1 MEVNMS
7 LRFSR
12 IALAALLVMAAHQ
25 SASAQFTLL
34 SQNTL
39 HLGWGQPL
47 YQTNKN
53 AYLFNNVIGVPANFD
68 VVILQEAMQQANV
81 ATIANGFLPGTY
93 NVVQTAALGPGTYK
107 ETYGFLVRVAAGVGT
122 CCNIVQT
129 PTAQNFHTYTGAG
142 FSRPPTGVLVQGA
155 NSATWVINY
164 HAMFGNV
171 GQRRT
176 EVSRVATAILQFQ
189 ALNMGNPA
197 ALYTRYV
204 VGGDWNFPV
213 TDQAF
218 TNIANTLGGGANVQ
232 IQPTGLTS
240 LKPRGVGMSMSYD
253 HFLWDSNLVTCANY
267 AVMPVPGGNLPNF
280 RTTFSDHLGVR
291 IDVQ

>member
-1 MEVNMS
+1 MS

-12 IALAALLVMAAHQ
+12 IAVAALLAIAAHQ
-25 SASAQFTLL
+25 NVSAQFTVL

-39 HLGWGQPL
+39 HLGWGKAP
-47 YQTNKN
+47 YQLNKN
-53 AYLFNNVIGVPANFD
+53 TYLFNQILIPGNFD
-68 VVILQEAMQQANV
+68 VVILQEVMQQANL
-81 ATIANGFLPGTY
+81 ATITAGFMPGTY
-93 NVVQTAALGPGTYK
+93 NVVQTVPLGPGTYK
-107 ETYGFLVRVAAGVGT
+107 ETYGFLVRVPAGGNA
-122 CCNIVQT
+122 CCTIVQT
-129 PTAQNFHTYTGAG
+129 PTGQNSHTYIGGG
-142 FSRPPTGVLVQGA
+142 FSRPPTGVLVQPP
-155 NSATWVINY
+155 NNNVTWVINY

-176 EVSRVATAILQFQ
+176 EVSRVAPAILQFQ

-197 ALYTRYV
+197 AQYPRYV

-232 IQPTGLTS
+232 VQPTGLTS
-240 LKPRGVGMSMSYD
+240 IKPRGVGMSSSYD

-267 AVMPVPGGNLPNF
+267 AVMAVPGGNLPNF
-280 RTTFSDHLGVR
+280 RLTFSDHVGVR